1 MKPSFN
7 TKNSSENIQML
18 RKKLTGFIRLF
29 RLELPFAAGV
39 TVLVGEMVA
48 LGGTPSAHEA
58 LLGFACAFLLSASA
72 LILNDVFDL
81 EVDRINAPERAIPSG
96 AVTVGEAIGLSV
108 PVTLGGLAA
117 ALAISPS
124 ALVFGVFIWVIG
136 FLYNWKFKRSG
147 LPGNLLVATSVGSCF
162 ILGGLAV
169 GELANPMLWFMA
181 LGAFLID
188 LAEEIAGDA
197 MDMQGDKLL
206 GSRSLALRF
215 GRTAALRVSAAIFAL
230 LFILSLMPLIRG
242 WLGVQYLLAII
253 VADAALVYF
262 TLKLLRSRDSKEGV
276 FAMRVIYLGFL
287 AGMIVY
293 IFGQFVL

>member
-1 MKPSFN
+1 
-7 TKNSSENIQML
+7 
-18 RKKLTGFIRLF
+18 
-29 RLELPFAAGV
+29 
-39 TVLVGEMVA
+39 
-48 LGGTPSAHEA
+48 
-58 LLGFACAFLLSASA
+58 
-72 LILNDVFDL
+72 
-81 EVDRINAPERAIPSG
+81 
-96 AVTVGEAIGLSV
+96 
-108 PVTLGGLAA
+108 
-117 ALAISPS
+117 PS

-169 GELANPMLWFMA
+169 RELTNPMLWFMA

-215 GRTAALRVSAAIFAL
+215 GRTAALRVSAAIFTL

-253 VADAALVYF
+253 VADTCLLYF
-262 TLKLLRSRDSKEGV
+262 TFKLLRSKTSKEGV
-276 FAMRVIYLGFL
+276 FAMRGIYLGFL